1 MDSWAETIRNEKR
14 ERAEQKEA
22 GRRAKEEKTEKKRS
36 AGRKQDQK
44 EEEPL
49 KKAQAEKTSA
59 KDAQSRREHAI
70 DEEKEKKK
78 EKGRQIEKYVRDFK
92 APSVTAPPLPKG
104 KGKDNETAEGEGGKM
119 LKPPERR
126 ISGIQ
131 EESIEKGE
139 TILSDW
145 ETFTERDIY
154 I

>member
-1 MDSWAETIRNEKR
+1 M
-14 ERAEQKEA
+14 
-22 GRRAKEEKTEKKRS
+22 
-36 AGRKQDQK
+36 
-44 EEEPL
+44 
-49 KKAQAEKTSA
+49 
-59 KDAQSRREHAI
+59 
-70 DEEKEKKK
+70 
-78 EKGRQIEKYVRDFK
+78 RDFK

-145 ETFTERDIY
+145 ETFTERGERIQKECAKSGETYHAEDDWSMPERQAEDIRRAQGNAKMRKRN
-154 I
+154 IRRQR